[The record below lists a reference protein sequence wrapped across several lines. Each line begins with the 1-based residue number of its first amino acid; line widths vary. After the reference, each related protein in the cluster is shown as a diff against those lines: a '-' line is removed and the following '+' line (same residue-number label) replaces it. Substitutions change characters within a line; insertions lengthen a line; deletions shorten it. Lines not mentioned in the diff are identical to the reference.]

1 MAGARGSARRQ
12 LVSRLV
18 GPRNRRR
25 GSRAWLAKSL
35 TRGVPAAVVAALA
48 LLAWPAVRDAVRTH
62 PYFTV
67 HEVVVRGNRHLAPDA
82 VRRLAG
88 VEPGMGIWAVDSAR
102 VQRSLE
108 GVAWIRAARVWRELP
123 DRVVIRVRE
132 ERPAAII
139 ALRDAAPALHYV
151 APRGKIFARLEPTDP
166 RDYPYLTGLQ
176 VSDLSGADAGGLRS
190 VRRALSLLRLATRR
204 GPVSE
209 IHIDPELGLTLLPV
223 DPRIPIE
230 VGWADFPRRLARL
243 GMVLEKLARRQSE
256 VVRVSLRFDDEVIV
270 QVRESAPETPAKTA
284 ARPRRGA
291 A

>member
-1 MAGARGSARRQ
+1 
-12 LVSRLV
+12 VSRFV

-25 GSRAWLAKSL
+25 GSRAWLAKAL
-35 TRGVPAAVVAALA
+35 TRGVPATAVAAAA
-48 LLAWPAVRDAVRTH
+48 LLAWPPLRDAVRAH

-67 HEVVVRGNRHLAPDA
+67 REVVVRGNRHLAPDA

-88 VEPGMGIWAVDSAR
+88 VEPGMGIWTVDPAR

-108 GVAWIRAARVWRELP
+108 GAAWIRTARVSRELP

-151 APRGKIFARLEPTDP
+151 APRGKIFARLEPGDA
-166 RDYPYLTGLQ
+166 RDFPYLTGLK
-176 VSDLSGADAGGLRS
+176 VSDLAGADAGGIRA

-209 IHIDPELGLTLLPV
+209 VHIDRERGLTLLPV

-230 VGWADFPRRLARL
+230 VGWVDLPRRLARL
-243 GMVLEKLARRQSE
+243 GMVLEQLARRQSD

-270 QVRESAPETPAKTA
+270 QVRESTPEDSAKTT
-284 ARPRRGA
+284 RPRRRA

>member
-25 GSRAWLAKSL
+25 GSRAWLAKLL
-35 TRGVPAAVVAALA
+35 TRGVPAAAVVAMAV
-48 LLAWPAVRDAVRTH
+48 LAWPSLRDVVARH

-67 HEVVVRGNRHLAPDA
+67 REVVVRGNRHLAPDA

-88 VEPGMGIWAVDSAR
+88 VAPGMGIWTVDPAR

-108 GVAWIRAARVWRELP
+108 GVAWIRTARVWRELP
-123 DRVVIRVRE
+123 DRIVIRVRE
-132 ERPAAII
+132 ERPTAII

-151 APRGKIFARLEPTDP
+151 APRGKIFARLEPSDP
-166 RDYPYLTGLQ
+166 RDFPYLTGLK
-176 VSDLSGADAGGLRS
+176 VSDLAGADAAGPRA

-204 GPVSE
+204 GSVSE
-209 IHIDPELGLTLLPV
+209 IHIDRERGLTLLPV
-223 DPRIPIE
+223 DPRIPID
-230 VGWADFPRRLARL
+230 VGWGDFPRRLTRL
-243 GMVLEKLARRQSE
+243 GAVLEKLERRQGE
-256 VVRVSLRFDDEVIV
+256 IMRVNLRFDDEVIV
-270 QVRESAPETPAKTA
+270 QIRESASEAPGKTA
-284 ARPRRGA
+284 ARPRRKA

>member
-35 TRGVPAAVVAALA
+35 TRGVPAAAVVAMGV
-48 LLAWPAVRDAVRTH
+48 LAWPSLRDVVARH

-67 HEVVVRGNRHLAPDA
+67 REVVVRGNRHLAPDA

-88 VEPGMGIWAVDSAR
+88 VAPGMGIWTVDPER

-108 GVAWIRAARVWRELP
+108 GVAWIRTARVWRELP
-123 DRVVIRVRE
+123 DRIVIRVRE
-132 ERPAAII
+132 ERPTAIV

-151 APRGKIFARLEPTDP
+151 APRGKIFARLEPSDP
-166 RDYPYLTGLQ
+166 RDFPYLTGLK
-176 VSDLSGADAGGLRS
+176 VSDLAGADAAGPRA

-209 IHIDPELGLTLLPV
+209 IHIDHERGLTLLPV
-223 DPRIPIE
+223 DPRIPID
-230 VGWADFPRRLARL
+230 VGWVDFPRRLARL
-243 GMVLEKLARRQSE
+243 GAVLEKLERRQGE
-256 VVRVSLRFDDEVIV
+256 VMRVNLRFDDEVIV
-270 QVRESAPETPAKTA
+270 QVRESASEAPAKTA
-284 ARPRRGA
+284 ARPRRKA

>member
-1 MAGARGSARRQ
+1 
-12 LVSRLV
+12 VSRFV

-35 TRGVPAAVVAALA
+35 TRGVPAAAVAVIA
-48 LLAWPAVRDAVRTH
+48 LLAWAPVRDAVRTH
-62 PYFTV
+62 PYFAV
-67 HEVVVRGNRHLAPDA
+67 REVVVRGNRHLAPDA

-88 VEPGMGIWAVDSAR
+88 VEPGMGIWAVDPAR

-108 GVAWIRAARVWRELP
+108 GVAWIRTARVWRELP

-166 RDYPYLTGLQ
+166 RDYPYFTGLK
-176 VSDLSGADAGGLRS
+176 VSDLAGGDAGGLRA

-209 IHIDPELGLTLLPV
+209 IHIDSERGLTLLPV

-230 VGWADFPRRLARL
+230 VGWVDFPRRLARL
-243 GMVLEKLARRQSE
+243 GMVLEKLARRQGE
-256 VVRVSLRFDDEVIV
+256 IMRVSLRFDDEVIV
-270 QVRESAPETPAKTA
+270 QVREAVPEAAPKTA
-284 ARPRRGA
+284 ARPRRRA